1 MAAFFFTSVS
11 GGEET
16 VKLTALPMK
25 QPVCVVCFY
34 LCVRNLWPS
43 DYILVQ
49 NTAHEQFA
57 LHLGH
62 AKETPTDLKG
72 KGEMQQ
78 NGEKQE
84 CSILLSP
91 FSKHQLAAPFQTE
104 TESQNP

>member
-1 MAAFFFTSVS
+1 
-11 GGEET
+11 
-16 VKLTALPMK
+16 
-25 QPVCVVCFY
+25 
-34 LCVRNLWPS
+34 
-43 DYILVQ
+43 VQ

-91 FSKHQLAAPFQTE
+91 FSKH
-104 TESQNP
+104 